1 MGGAA
6 AVAVG
11 AADIFWLE
19 PRWPAVNTHRVPVFG
34 GKLPKPIRLL
44 QLSDLHLS
52 RDVSA
57 AMIEHAFRLAIE
69 QKPDLVCLTG
79 DYVTAVHGQSLS
91 GYADL
96 FRLLS
101 SRFPTFGV
109 KGNHDGGAWA
119 EYYMNEPNDGQVD
132 RVLADGRVTSMQ
144 NRSERLQFHG
154 TEFWLAGVGDLWSE
168 EVRGGNAFEAVPP
181 SAPAVLL
188 AHNPDSKDHIGN
200 YDWRLM
206 LSGHTHGAQNS
217 LPYLS
222 TRFAPVED
230 KRFVAGLNYWPEG
243 KRWIHTNVGVG
254 NLRGFRILRR
264 PEVTVLELV

>member
-1 MGGAA
+1 MGG
-6 AVAVG
+6 G

-34 GKLPKPIRLL
+34 GKLPKPIRLV

-79 DYVTAVHGQSLS
+79 DYVTRVHGQILT
-91 GYADL
+91 GYSDL
-96 FRLLS
+96 FRMLS
-101 SRFPTFGV
+101 SRFPTYAV

-119 EYYMNEPNDGQVD
+119 EYYLNEPSDRQVD
-132 RVLADGRVTSMQ
+132 QVLADGRASSLQ
-144 NRSERLQFHG
+144 NRSERLRVG
-154 TEFWLAGVGDLWSE
+154 GAELWLAGVGDLWSD
-168 EVRGGNAFEAVPP
+168 EVQANDAFSAVPRG
-181 SAPAVLL
+181 APVVLL
-188 AHNPDSKDHIGN
+188 AHNPDSKEQVRGFE
-200 YDWRLM
+200 WKLM
-206 LSGHTHGAQNS
+206 LSGHTHGAQNG
-217 LPYLS
+217 LPYLAQ
-222 TRFAPVED
+222 RFAPVED

-243 KRWIHTNVGVG
+243 ERWIHTNVGVG

>member
-1 MGGAA
+1 M
-6 AVAVG
+6 
-11 AADIFWLE
+11 
-19 PRWPAVNTHRVPVFG
+19 FG
-34 GKLPKPIRLL
+34 GKLPRPIRLV

-57 AMIEHAFRLAIE
+57 GMIEHAFQLAVE

-79 DYVTAVHGQSLS
+79 DYVTRVHGQNLT
-91 GYADL
+91 GYSDL

-109 KGNHDGGAWA
+109 KGNHDGGSWA
-119 EYYMNEPNDGQVD
+119 EYYMNDPNDGQVD
-132 RVLADGRVTSMQ
+132 RVLADGRVVSVQ

-154 TEFWLAGVGDLWSE
+154 AELWLAGVGDLWSE
-168 EVRGGNAFEAVPP
+168 EVRGGNAFAAVPKG
-181 SAPAVLL
+181 APTVLL
-188 AHNPDSKDHIGN
+188 AHNPDSKDQVSN
-200 YDWRLM
+200 YDWKLM

-222 TRFAPVED
+222 TRYAPVED

-243 KRWIHTNVGVG
+243 QRWIHTNVGVG
-254 NLRGFRILRR
+254 NLMGFRILRR